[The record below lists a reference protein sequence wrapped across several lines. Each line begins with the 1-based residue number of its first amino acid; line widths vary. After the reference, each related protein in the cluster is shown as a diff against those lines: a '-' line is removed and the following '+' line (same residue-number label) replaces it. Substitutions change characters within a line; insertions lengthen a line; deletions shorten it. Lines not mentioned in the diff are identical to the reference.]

1 MQTVTTVS
9 TSPRR
14 SDAHWGR
21 PHSCTAACSQ
31 GRLRE
36 KPYDNRRQWEANS
49 QRPTNYQRK
58 RQKQTYPSPQLMQ
71 RHAAAPSSSPCE
83 NHLKIAVNE
92 GRIIKL
98 A

>member
-1 MQTVTTVS
+1 V
-9 TSPRR
+9 PRF
-14 SDAHWGR
+14 DL
-21 PHSCTAACSQ
+21 TFLIEFAARAAQVQAS
-31 GRLRE
+31 
-36 KPYDNRRQWEANS
+36 KANS

-58 RQKQTYPSPQLMQ
+58 RQKQTYPSPQRRQ
-71 RHAAAPSSSPCE
+71 WHAAAPSSSPCE